1 MRDESKE
8 NQADAAFHRKLAEI
22 LVGVKKAIKTFQF
35 YAGNHPARAQALE
48 QTHTQ
53 ITELLAERAPLSLQI
68 SHGGFS
74 CNDVPVGQDH
84 PFLRGFAPDVS
95 LRGIQG
101 IRFLHGVR
109 LEDLQ
114 HLTELLTLE
123 AADLARQGGGRAFL
137 QGRGAST
144 VEVEDFHVQFVEMA
158 SAHPDS
164 LPSQERSVT
173 EPSQGDPSQEPL
185 ASAPA
190 GLAASQPTEQPE
202 GEIDTAQAVP
212 SGMGEAGDQ
221 ETGEGEGP
229 GEQEEEEAEPDL
241 EALIAELQKTDRPAR
256 YESITEALSRLGREA
271 LARGDNDPC
280 LRIMAALALELHPNS
295 PQEEKITR
303 YARWTVRSLLDDTGP
318 QFVVE
323 GFCRGRT
330 VAEADVVHL
339 LLTFKEE
346 MAEAVVQ
353 RLVIEKEG
361 MTRDKLKDLIVQ
373 MGAAS
378 LPAVGSA
385 LKAPSL
391 ETVRR
396 LFPLLPR
403 LEAPDAGE
411 TLKRLFRHYDPRIR
425 EESVRLFAQ
434 MRTELT
440 DEPLIKALAD
450 PEPPVR
456 QAVMAVMGGLKVKAA
471 VAPLRQIA
479 EEPPGTRDV
488 EEQKMAIA
496 ALGTIGEPEAL
507 PTLIAL
513 LRQKR
518 WFQRRA
524 TEKLRIAAAFALGK
538 LGGPEAK
545 QALQAVGHSARP
557 ALKRACEVALK
568 NPHGSEETEGAE

>member
-1 MRDESKE
+1 
-8 NQADAAFHRKLAEI
+8 
-22 LVGVKKAIKTFQF
+22 
-35 YAGNHPARAQALE
+35 
-48 QTHTQ
+48 
-53 ITELLAERAPLSLQI
+53 
-68 SHGGFS
+68 
-74 CNDVPVGQDH
+74 
-84 PFLRGFAPDVS
+84 
-95 LRGIQG
+95 
-101 IRFLHGVR
+101 
-109 LEDLQ
+109 
-114 HLTELLTLE
+114 
-123 AADLARQGGGRAFL
+123 
-137 QGRGAST
+137 
-144 VEVEDFHVQFVEMA
+144 
-158 SAHPDS
+158 
-164 LPSQERSVT
+164 
-173 EPSQGDPSQEPL
+173 
-185 ASAPA
+185 
-190 GLAASQPTEQPE
+190 
-202 GEIDTAQAVP
+202 
-212 SGMGEAGDQ
+212 
-221 ETGEGEGP
+221 
-229 GEQEEEEAEPDL
+229 
-241 EALIAELQKTDRPAR
+241 
-256 YESITEALSRLGREA
+256 
-271 LARGDNDPC
+271 
-280 LRIMAALALELHPNS
+280 
-295 PQEEKITR
+295 
-303 YARWTVRSLLDDTGP
+303 
-318 QFVVE
+318 
-323 GFCRGRT
+323 
-330 VAEADVVHL
+330 
-339 LLTFKEE
+339 

-353 RLVIEKEG
+353 RLMIEKEG